1 MGIFIIR
8 GKGVKRGVEI
18 PLPHI
23 MDIAPT
29 VLYLFGIPIPS
40 AMDGRVM
47 LDVFEDDTLS
57 QFSVCFDEE
66 RRESAHFEYG
76 EKKAEISMLK
86 TSATWTEFDWG
97 TWRPSSRDKR
107 LMTG

>member
-18 PLPHI
+18 PLSHI

-29 VLYLFGIPIPS
+29 VLYLFGIPIPR
-40 AMDGRVM
+40 AMDGRVI

-57 QFSVCFDEE
+57 QFSVCFDARDM
-66 RRESAHFEYG
+66 RRESTHFEYG
-76 EKKAEISMLK
+76 EEEKAEILDKLK
-86 TSATWTEFDWG
+86 TLATWTEI
-97 TWRPSSRDKR
+97 
-107 LMTG
+107 